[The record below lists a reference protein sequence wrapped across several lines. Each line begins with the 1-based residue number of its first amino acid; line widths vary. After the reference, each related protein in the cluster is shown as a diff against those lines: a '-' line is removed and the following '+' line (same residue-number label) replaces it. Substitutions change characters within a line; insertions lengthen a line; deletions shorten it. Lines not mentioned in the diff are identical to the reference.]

1 MQTQFRL
8 FKANQNTLS
17 QILFFSLVVRANNL
31 GFRVC
36 YYFQV
41 WEETFQSSLLVC
53 LNHILRRTSRVW
65 RFFWGGGFLQH
76 IWMNVKAHQ
85 MKWLL
90 MVECDSVVWDENMK
104 SIPFIRTLFDEI
116 TFYGWVF
123 WDGCMS
129 SKCETKST
137 GWKVYEINVITRRS
151 FYHIFKTAWTEKN
164 IPTPIPPFPQRKQ
177 GLCHTVALPF
187 TLKKYLKPSI
197 LSQKK
202 NSGNSNISPCKNII
216 FKIL

>member
-65 RFFWGGGFLQH
+65 RFFSPTH
-76 IWMNVKAHQ
+76 M
-85 MKWLL
+85 
-90 MVECDSVVWDENMK
+90 DERK
-104 SIPFIRTLFDEI
+104 SPPDEMAS
-116 TFYGWVF
+116 
-123 WDGCMS
+123 DG
-129 SKCETKST
+129 
-137 GWKVYEINVITRRS
+137 
-151 FYHIFKTAWTEKN
+151 
-164 IPTPIPPFPQRKQ
+164 
-177 GLCHTVALPF
+177 
-187 TLKKYLKPSI
+187 
-197 LSQKK
+197 
-202 NSGNSNISPCKNII
+202 
-216 FKIL
+216 